1 MPKIIQVVT
10 YKSISDDEK
19 LAAYAKLSG
28 PAMTAAGGKILA
40 RGMPVDVREAGEKTR
55 TVVIEWESLE
65 AAHRGYESD
74 GYQAALDALDG
85 SAVRE
90 FRYIEMVE

>member
-1 MPKIIQVVT
+1 MSKILQIVT

-40 RGMPVDVREAGEKTR
+40 RGMPIDVREAGEKTR

-65 AAHRGYESD
+65 AAHRGYESE
-74 GYQAALDALDG
+74 GYQEAMDALDG

-90 FRYIEMVE
+90 FRYIEMVD